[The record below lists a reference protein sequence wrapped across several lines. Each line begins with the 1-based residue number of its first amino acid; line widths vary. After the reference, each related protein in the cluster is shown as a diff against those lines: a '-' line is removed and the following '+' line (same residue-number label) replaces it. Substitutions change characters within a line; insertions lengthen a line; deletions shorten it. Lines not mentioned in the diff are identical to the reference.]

1 MAGQKETIMHHVLSI
16 SILVLIV
23 LILAL
28 VASYRA
34 AQPAQAAAITIP
46 LDLADPLP
54 PLCKH
59 GGDPCIA
66 DKRAGNR
73 LSGGRRV

>member
-1 MAGQKETIMHHVLSI
+1 MHHVLSI

-23 LILAL
+23 LVLAL

-34 AQPAQAAAITIP
+34 PQPTGIAIR

-66 DKRAGNR
+66 DKRAYY
-73 LSGGRRV
+73 SRRGHRGV